1 VGGTVGAFDLVI
13 FDCDGVLVDTEPTA
27 TRVLVTMLARVG
39 IVMSEAECLR
49 TFVGRSAAA
58 ALVIIEDR
66 LAAPLPAEFSAEWHA
81 LLFEALARGV
91 APIPGVGAAL
101 DAIALPT
108 CVASSGAHDRMRLT
122 LGASGLLP
130 RFEGRIFSATEV
142 ARGKP
147 HPDVFL
153 HAASRRG
160 AAPARTAV
168 VEDSSA
174 GVAAGVA
181 AGMTVFAY
189 TAGAHSDP
197 AELRA
202 AGAVAFADMAEL
214 PALLAPETLDIPSA
228 GR

>member
-1 VGGTVGAFDLVI
+1 VGGTVGAFELVI

-58 ALVIIEDR
+58 ALVIIEER
-66 LAAPLPAEFSAEWHA
+66 LAAPLPAEFSNDWHA
-81 LLFEALARGV
+81 LLFGEFARGV
-91 APIPGVGAAL
+91 VPIPGVVAAL
-101 DAIALPT
+101 DAIAAPT
-108 CVASSGAHDRMRLT
+108 CVASSGGHDRMRVT

-153 HAASRRG
+153 HAAARMG
-160 AAPARTAV
+160 AVPARTAV
-168 VEDSSA
+168 VEDSPA

-189 TAGAHSDP
+189 TGGGHSDP
-197 AELRA
+197 VELRA
-202 AGAVAFADMAEL
+202 AGAVPFANMAEL
-214 PALLAPETLDIPSA
+214 PALLGP
-228 GR
+228 